1 MIRKNED
8 KLKKTV
14 LLTGLMLMLFR
25 CSAIPENIQIEPADS
40 KHAPKTA
47 VETEEI
53 DHPVSQDSAA
63 TDDPKLRLW
72 ENLTLRQKIAQ
83 MIMVRVRGDFYNND
97 NWYRDELRHWI
108 EDDGIGGIIT
118 FGGSV
123 HGTFHNIRNF
133 QSWAS
138 VPMLVAADYERGTG
152 QWLDGG
158 TLFPPNMAVAATGDS
173 ENAYRQGKVTA
184 AEGKALGV
192 HITFSPV
199 LDVNNNPENPIIN
212 FRSYSDSPGIVAD
225 FGSAFIRGV
234 QENGMIACAKHFPG
248 HGNTA
253 VDSHTSLPVIQ
264 GSRSELEQM
273 ELLPFHKSVDVGVKM
288 MMIGHLAMPGLDP
301 TNRPAT
307 HSPRIT
313 RELLR
318 NEWGFDGL
326 IVTDGMEMT
335 GLTKEAW
342 AGESAVRTVLAGADI
357 LLLPMDVQ
365 QTIDAIEQA
374 VKDGRISEDRINESV
389 TRIWAAKSSQGL
401 FSNTPFPGW
410 ENVENNVGIRSH
422 RETAE
427 RISRQSVTVVK
438 QTSSL
443 PLKPEKIKKLGHMI
457 LSMDDDVKDRLRPF
471 IRDISNTHGNVE
483 QVFINEEVS
492 ELRSREVLDRL
503 KACDHVLVT
512 LLVRI
517 RMDKGL
523 ATIDDSHAELIRKL
537 NTLNIPTTVVS
548 FGSPYL
554 KDYDFVPTYICTY
567 GYGSVSQY
575 AAADAVWGRINI
587 TGKLPVNLNSRYTR
601 GVTGMDVPRRSS
613 AFVPI
618 RDSIDLEAAMSVLD
632 SAVSDKVF
640 PGAQVFISRRGERV
654 FSGGIGNHTYET
666 DAREVDIH
674 SIYDVA
680 SLTKVLATTPVVMK
694 LLSRKR
700 IGLDHTVSQY
710 FPQFSGKGREEVTLR
725 HLLTHS
731 SGLKAY
737 ERYYLKSGFGREEI
751 LNDILNQELESTPG
765 SRMVYS
771 DLGFLLL
778 GAVLEKVSGKSL
790 DHLADTNVFSKLAM
804 EHTCYNPGSREL
816 ELIVPTE
823 YDNTV
828 RRGLV
833 HGTVHDEN
841 AYIFGGNAAHAGVFS
856 TAEDIGN
863 YAQMLLNKGTFLG
876 TRIFSGWQVQQFT
889 RRQNI
894 PVGSE
899 RCLGWDTPS
908 RNGRSSAGD
917 HFSEQAFGHLGFTG
931 TSLWID
937 PEYEIII
944 VLLTNRVH
952 PTREKEGIYQ
962 VRRRFHNEVM
972 KALMVG

>member
-1 MIRKNED
+1 
-8 KLKKTV
+8 
-14 LLTGLMLMLFR
+14 
-25 CSAIPENIQIEPADS
+25 
-40 KHAPKTA
+40 
-47 VETEEI
+47 
-53 DHPVSQDSAA
+53 
-63 TDDPKLRLW
+63 
-72 ENLTLRQKIAQ
+72 
-83 MIMVRVRGDFYNND
+83 
-97 NWYRDELRHWI
+97 
-108 EDDGIGGIIT
+108 
-118 FGGSV
+118 
-123 HGTFHNIRNF
+123 
-133 QSWAS
+133 
-138 VPMLVAADYERGTG
+138 
-152 QWLDGG
+152 
-158 TLFPPNMAVAATGDS
+158 
-173 ENAYRQGKVTA
+173 
-184 AEGKALGV
+184 
-192 HITFSPV
+192 
-199 LDVNNNPENPIIN
+199 
-212 FRSYSDSPGIVAD
+212 
-225 FGSAFIRGV
+225 
-234 QENGMIACAKHFPG
+234 
-248 HGNTA
+248 
-253 VDSHTSLPVIQ
+253 
-264 GSRSELEQM
+264 
-273 ELLPFHKSVDVGVKM
+273 
-288 MMIGHLAMPGLDP
+288 
-301 TNRPAT
+301 
-307 HSPRIT
+307 
-313 RELLR
+313 
-318 NEWGFDGL
+318 
-326 IVTDGMEMT
+326 
-335 GLTKEAW
+335 
-342 AGESAVRTVLAGADI
+342 
-357 LLLPMDVQ
+357 
-365 QTIDAIEQA
+365 
-374 VKDGRISEDRINESV
+374 
-389 TRIWAAKSSQGL
+389 
-401 FSNTPFPGW
+401 
-410 ENVENNVGIRSH
+410 
-422 RETAE
+422 
-427 RISRQSVTVVK
+427 
-438 QTSSL
+438 
-443 PLKPEKIKKLGHMI
+443 
-457 LSMDDDVKDRLRPF
+457 
-471 IRDISNTHGNVE
+471 
-483 QVFINEEVS
+483 
-492 ELRSREVLDRL
+492 
-503 KACDHVLVT
+503 
-512 LLVRI
+512 
-517 RMDKGL
+517 
-523 ATIDDSHAELIRKL
+523 
-537 NTLNIPTTVVS
+537 
-548 FGSPYL
+548 
-554 KDYDFVPTYICTY
+554 
-567 GYGSVSQY
+567 
-575 AAADAVWGRINI
+575 
-587 TGKLPVNLNSRYTR
+587 
-601 GVTGMDVPRRSS
+601 
-613 AFVPI
+613 
-618 RDSIDLEAAMSVLD
+618 MSVLD